1 MTALAQRKHGHVQ
14 FVERQY
20 LELLEQPLESSG
32 ELLYDAPDRLEKR
45 TVRPRAE
52 SMLFEHGMLTIERG
66 RRKRVLNLQ
75 QYPQVLPFIESIR
88 ATLAGDRTA
97 LEHLFELEFAGDLAQ
112 WTLRLVPRDSQAA
125 SVVREIRIEGTQAA
139 VRMIESRQAD
149 GDRSVMT
156 IGDEM
161 SP

>member
-1 MTALAQRKHGHVQ
+1 MAALAQRRHGHAQ

-20 LELLEQPLESSG
+20 LQLLEQPLESSG

-45 TVRPRAE
+45 TLRPRRE
-52 SMLFEHGMLTIERG
+52 TMLFEHGVLTIERG
-66 RRKRVLNLQ
+66 RRKQTLDLQ

-88 ATLAGDRTA
+88 ATLAGDRA
-97 LEHLFELEFAGDLAQ
+97 VLETLFDLQLAGDLGQ
-112 WTLRLVPRDSQAA
+112 WTLWLVPRDPKVA
-125 SVVREIRIEGTQAA
+125 SMVREIRIEGTEAA
-139 VRMIESRQAD
+139 LHRIEIRQAD

-156 IGDEM
+156 IGDEV

>member
-1 MTALAQRKHGHVQ
+1 MACL
-14 FVERQY
+14 
-20 LELLEQPLESSG
+20 PSSAA
-32 ELLYDAPDRLEKR
+32 DA
-45 TVRPRAE
+45 
-52 SMLFEHGMLTIERG
+52 S
-66 RRKRVLNLQ
+66 VLNLQ

-156 IGDEM
+156 DRR
-161 SP
+161 